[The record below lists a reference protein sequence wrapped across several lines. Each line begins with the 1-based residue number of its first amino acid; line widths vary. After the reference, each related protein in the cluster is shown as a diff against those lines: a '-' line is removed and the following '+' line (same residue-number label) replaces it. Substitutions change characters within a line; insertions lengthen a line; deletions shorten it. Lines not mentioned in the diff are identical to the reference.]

1 MARTAL
7 APREKFAAI
16 RLSIAEQ
23 RQIANLAASKQRKP
37 QWIMK
42 EALRQYV
49 ERETAADLLRS
60 ETQTSW
66 DEYVRTGMH
75 VSEEEMNSWLDTW
88 GANEEAEP
96 PKCHV

>member
-7 APREKFAAI
+7 APRGKFAAI

-42 EALRQYV
+42 GALRQYV
-49 ERETAADLLRS
+49 EREKAADLLRN

-66 DEYVRTGMH
+66 DEYVQTGMH

>member
-7 APREKFAAI
+7 APRGKFAAI

-42 EALRQYV
+42 EALRQY
-49 ERETAADLLRS
+49 TG
-60 ETQTSW
+60 TQIS
-66 DEYVRTGMH
+66 V
-75 VSEEEMNSWLDTW
+75 
-88 GANEEAEP
+88 
-96 PKCHV
+96 